1 VNKLNYNS
9 KKKNP
14 EGKSILPAEDE
25 E

>member
-14 EGKSILPAEDE
+14 EGKSILPAEE
-25 E
+25 EE